1 MEVRLSDTTSS
12 AEATFWRGLTWV
24 TLSYLLAFAVGVAVA
39 AILPGSGIERAWW
52 GDFAATL
59 VVFVFSFAFSNSSF
73 YDPYWSVAPLFI
85 AGGWIVS
92 EGVGGNRTRQVLVV
106 AVLALWGARLTANW
120 MRTWTGLHHED
131 WRYVDLK
138 RKSGVFYWLVS
149 FAGIHMFPT
158 VLVFLGMIPAWYAIT
173 SPTPLNG
180 LDAAAFVVAVVATII
195 EAMADNQMH
204 AFKATNPPPEA
215 YIDEGLWHWS
225 RHPNYFGEISLW
237 WGIWMFALAAS
248 WSNATTVLGA
258 LAMTGLFRFI
268 SIPMMEERVL
278 AKRPGYA
285 QQIATTSMIVPLPK
299 RRAP

>member
-1 MEVRLSDTTSS
+1 MSDTTSS

-24 TLSYLLAFAVGVAVA
+24 TLSYLLAFAIGVAVA
-39 AILPGSGIERAWW
+39 ATFPGSGIERAWW

-59 VVFVFSFAFSNSSF
+59 VVFIFSFAFSNSSF
-73 YDPYWSVAPLFI
+73 YDPYWSVVPVFI

-92 EGVGGNRTRQVLVV
+92 EGAGGSRARQVLVV

-131 WRYVDLK
+131 WRYIDLK
-138 RKSGVFYWLVS
+138 RKTGIFYWAVS
-149 FAGIHMFPT
+149 LAGIHMFPT

-173 SPTPLNG
+173 SPTPLNA
-180 LDAAAFVVAVVATII
+180 LDGAAFVVAVVATII
-195 EAMADNQMH
+195 EAVADNQMH

-237 WGIWMFALAAS
+237 WGVWMFALAAS
-248 WSNATTVLGA
+248 WGNATTVLGA

-268 SIPMMEERVL
+268 SIPMMEARVL

-285 QQIATTSMIVPLPK
+285 EQIATTSMIVPMPK
-299 RRAP
+299 RKKA